1 MMLVRG
7 WSFSLGVVLGGKLV
21 GLIEGAEVYVP
32 ALVVSELFYVLCRKV
47 GGGAR
52 SRNR

>member
-1 MMLVRG
+1 M
-7 WSFSLGVVLGGKLV
+7 

>member
-1 MMLVRG
+1 MLVRG
-7 WSFSLGVVLGGKLV
+7 WSFFAGSSAGGKLV

-47 GGGAR
+47 GGGAH

>member
-1 MMLVRG
+1 MLVRG
-7 WSFSLGVVLGGKLV
+7 WSFSLGVVLGKLV